1 MRELWRTDGLAI
13 VPGARADLLVRE
25 GCEVR
30 RENLGACTGGV
41 CHNKAVYLWSQ
52 MCRSCHKAAH
62 GKVRHRDRGEEI
74 LSQIGSGNYADT
86 GCDVSASCL
95 RCPLPLCKY
104 ELTAYEL
111 DMVQGRMA
119 V

>member
-1 MRELWRTDGLAI
+1 MP
-13 VPGARADLLVRE
+13 VARADLLVRE
-25 GCEVR
+25 GCDVR
-30 RENLGACTGGV
+30 RENLGTCSAGG
-41 CHNKAVYLWSQ
+41 CHNKAVYLWSR

-62 GKVRHRDRGEEI
+62 GNHSRQRDQGEEI
-74 LSQIGSGNYADT
+74 LSRIGSGNYADT